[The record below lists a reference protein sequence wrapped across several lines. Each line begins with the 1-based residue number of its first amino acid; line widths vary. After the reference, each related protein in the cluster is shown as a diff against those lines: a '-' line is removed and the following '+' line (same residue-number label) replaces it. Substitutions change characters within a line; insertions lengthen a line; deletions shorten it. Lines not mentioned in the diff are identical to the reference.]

1 MFVLIDFPIKISFEI
16 CSKQLLTMR
25 NRFLILP
32 KAEKVNF
39 NEFLM
44 FKVLK
49 TDENIV
55 FSTFWENEFLQ
66 YFKISHLKNWHWECQ
81 QTIPHGP
88 KLLGAYFKT
97 YFDWKIF
104 GQPPK

>member
-32 KAEKVNF
+32 KPEKLNL
-39 NEFLM
+39 NEFLR

-49 TDENIV
+49 TDENIIFFQKNV
-55 FSTFWENEFLQ
+55 EKQFCNMLSYVKKCAENG
-66 YFKISHLKNWHWECQ
+66 YTISFEPNL
-81 QTIPHGP
+81 P
-88 KLLGAYFKT
+88 K
-97 YFDWKIF
+97 
-104 GQPPK
+104 